1 MVLQQLKRYCV
12 GIVERKV
19 IVATR
24 TKKAYTGFNA
34 SGKSPRAPDTGGSKT
49 KVFDT
54 AMTVFINDK
63 ETDVKRVRLSGQE
76 ISNLLANAY
85 DVFTTEAE
93 SAYVPAHTMIVV
105 RDGQFVRREYTIP
118 THKLYSALATL

>member
-1 MVLQQLKRYCV
+1 M
-12 GIVERKV
+12 
-19 IVATR
+19 
-24 TKKAYTGFNA
+24 
-34 SGKSPRAPDTGGSKT
+34 

-76 ISNLLANAY
+76 ISNLLANAH

-118 THKLYSALATL
+118 THKLCSALATL